1 MDPVPP
7 FDGDA
12 NSAVVGGCLMPPFPP
27 FFCSFC
33 RFAIATDNAVGEK
46 VDAFI
51 PPFET
56 FVTGYLL

>member
-1 MDPVPP
+1 
-7 FDGDA
+7 
-12 NSAVVGGCLMPPFPP
+12 MPPFPP